1 MSCCTAFG
9 SDFHTNGASAFMMS
23 LKMVYVLA
31 FTAGAR
37 TSAKSCGTILPN
49 ISATSISFV
58 VIKSVRMPAIFPA
71 LLGMIP
77 CHPPRS
83 PNGDPT
89 FLARHLMFLHN
100 ANIVQLMKKDDMLD
114 MLSKS
119 ITPKTRVIIF
129 DLVRAAEHG
138 DLTGMYEMIK
148 D

>member
-1 MSCCTAFG
+1 MFSIKSCVSPSKNSGTPPMTSSTMSCCTAFG

-77 CHPPRS
+77 CHPPS
-83 PNGDPT
+83 APNGCP
-89 FLARHLMFLHN
+89 LSC
-100 ANIVQLMKKDDMLD
+100 ANFKNPGKN
-114 MLSKS
+114 SS
-119 ITPKTRVIIF
+119 
-129 DLVRAAEHG
+129 G
-138 DLTGMYEMIK
+138 
-148 D
+148 